1 MLGVTLFTIIA
12 GEFVVNGLAI
22 LIAKTL
28 GTADVVTIM
37 SQAAGGAG
45 LLVVVFSTLRVND
58 LNLYSSSL
66 GIVNAVEGI
75 TGKKLKYTYTTLVIG
90 ILGTTLS
97 VLGILDRFVDFLTVL
112 GVVFRRLS
120 ASCWWTITAAQP
132 PQDPD
137 ESRRTGQLPSETPTI
152 GWAAIVASI
161 VGGAVGLATEWGV
174 PTINSL
180 VAASLLYWV
189 LKLAFSRAQKPLA
202 SQKSL

>member
-1 MLGVTLFTIIA
+1 M
-12 GEFVVNGLAI
+12 VNGLAI

-66 GIVNAVEGI
+66 GIVNAVEGL
-75 TGKKLKYTYTTLVIG
+75 TGKKLKYISTTLVIG
-90 ILGTTLS
+90 VLGTTLS

-112 GVVFRRLS
+112 GVVFPPIIGIMLVDYYILRTHRKILDK
-120 ASCWWTITAAQP
+120 TRQEGKLPDDAQ
-132 PQDPD
+132 
-137 ESRRTGQLPSETPTI
+137 TPVI
-152 GWAAIVASI
+152 GWVAIIASI
-161 VGGAVGLATEWGV
+161 VGSIVGLVTEWGI

-180 VAASLLYWV
+180 VAASFIYW
-189 LKLAFSRAQKPLA
+189 AFKVAVSRNQKPLE
-202 SQKSL
+202 SKETV